1 MAYHGA
7 DPKPFDNRDSERGAV
22 SRIAMTI
29 SLCLAIAGVAGMAGE
44 AGAQFLQYTP
54 PGGPEQRPES
64 RKEEMEREIEQA
76 DRRLGR
82 VHVAPWASLSDVAYV
97 RNLFSSS
104 GQQMTNDFTATVGAG
119 FRAYL
124 RNGPKAVWRAQVLPE
139 YVWWR
144 EQADRRQLNGRYTL
158 GFHGFFNRMTL
169 EVQGGREQRQRVV
182 TPEVPV
188 PVSARNDLGE
198 VLAEVELSH
207 AFFAFTAASVNRQEN
222 LVDEA
227 DDPRVE
233 GISLLDREDRI
244 SRVGLRWQPRE
255 YWSVALGAE
264 RTESAFDR
272 GLFDRS
278 NRGTAPVAEARYEG
292 RRLDF
297 SLALAARSLEAP
309 RGSAFVPFDGVT
321 GGAAVT
327 LGREGR
333 LSSSLYASR
342 NLLYSLSPN
351 YAYLLDERV
360 GLALGVGIRQR
371 TEVRFFA
378 ETGVNDYTPYRTFPG
393 APPGTPGPPRREEDV
408 TSYGVSTSLR
418 LSRRASIGLQAI
430 RLEADS
436 NLPGG
441 DRSYTTV
448 GTTIHLSETT
458 FGDP

>member
-1 MAYHGA
+1 
-7 DPKPFDNRDSERGAV
+7 
-22 SRIAMTI
+22 MTI

-54 PGGPEQRPES
+54 PGGPEQRPAD

-82 VHVAPWASLSDVAYV
+82 MHIAPWASLHDVAYV
-97 RNLFSSS
+97 RNLFSTS
-104 GQQMTNDFTATVGAG
+104 GQEMTNDVTATVGAG

-139 YVWWR
+139 YVWWS
-144 EQADRRQLNGRYTL
+144 EQEDRRQLNGRYML
-158 GFHGFFNRMTL
+158 GFHGFFNRLTL
-169 EVQGGREQRQRVV
+169 EVQGGREQRQRIV

-198 VLAEVELSH
+198 ILAEVELSH
-207 AFFAFTAASVNRQEN
+207 ALFAFTATSVSRQKN

-244 SRVGLRWQPRE
+244 ARVGLRWQPRE
-255 YWSVALGAE
+255 HWSAALGAE
-264 RTESAFDR
+264 RTESSFER

-292 RRLDF
+292 RRLGF
-297 SLALAARSLEAP
+297 SLDLAARSLEAP

-327 LGREGR
+327 LGSEGR
-333 LSSSLYASR
+333 VSGSLYTSR

-371 TEVRFFA
+371 TRVRFFA
-378 ETGVNDYTPYRTFPG
+378 ETGINDYTPYRGLPG
-393 APPGTPGPPRREEDV
+393 APPGTPGAPRREEDI
-408 TSYGVSTSLR
+408 TSYGVLTSLR

-448 GTTIHLSETT
+448 GTTINLSETT
-458 FGDP
+458 FGNP